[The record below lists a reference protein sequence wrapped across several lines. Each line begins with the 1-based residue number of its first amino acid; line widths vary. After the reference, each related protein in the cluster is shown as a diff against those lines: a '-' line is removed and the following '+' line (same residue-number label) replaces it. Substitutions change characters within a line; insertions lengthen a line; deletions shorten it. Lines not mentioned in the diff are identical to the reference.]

1 VKRSSSKRV
10 LGTTLGVLAVAG
22 LAGFLL
28 GFPQRFQ
35 SQFGVNLENPSASEN
50 QSAPA
55 SEAVSTASNPTNG
68 RPQLNPLPT
77 AEVVWECEVIVV
89 GGSLG
94 GVAAASHAMQSGA
107 TTCLIELAPWLG
119 GQISA
124 QAVSAIDESLTMR
137 AEQNFSQS
145 WFKFKGLIEQQPV
158 ELPDWTNL
166 PESQRVADIN
176 RCWVGTLCFPPK
188 AGAMAAEQL
197 LQNSM
202 QRASGSRWQTST
214 AFKGAEF
221 DATGTEITAI
231 YAVQRIPQDS
241 QYVPQGRLSQEIA
254 DWYSWSDSEA
264 FSKIPLR
271 LQAPAGKRLIVV
283 DATDTGELVGW
294 ANIPHR
300 LGSESRTTTGE
311 VNASERDNP
320 HCTQA
325 FTFPFAIALHNDQ
338 GESLRSLA
346 QVQPDYSREEHRR
359 EFALEGFPV
368 FSGRSFFHYRRIV
381 STTRNDPFT
390 TTPALGDITMVNWN
404 RGNDWTWM
412 NPPLILTDEQLDA
425 SGQRQNWLG
434 GMSPIA
440 LKHAE
445 NHALLFAQWLMETQS
460 QPNFPLAYL
469 SGADA
474 PMGTVSGLSMVP
486 YIREGRRILGR
497 GAYGQE
503 EFMMREADLRMD
515 QAGGRDFNR
524 TAIAITHYD
533 IDIHGCRYR
542 NWEPSWEAGS
552 APAREFKVRPVVIPL
567 ESLIP
572 QGVDNLLIGS
582 KGIAVTH
589 IVNALTRIHH
599 SEWSIGAAAGATAGW
614 LITEAQPDLTPAQI
628 PQQPIEELQQHF
640 LDQGLRL
647 DW

>member
-1 VKRSSSKRV
+1 VRRSSSKRV
-10 LGTTLGVLAVAG
+10 LGTALGFLA
-22 LAGFLL
+22 LAGTASFLL
-28 GFPQRFQ
+28 GFPQRLQ
-35 SQFGVNLENPSASEN
+35 N
-50 QSAPA
+50 QSDANSTNVQPAPEPDVSPA
-55 SEAVSTASNPTNG
+55 SNLANG
-68 RPQLNPLPT
+68 RPQLNLLPT
-77 AEVVWECEVIVV
+77 AEAVWECEVVVV

-94 GVAAASHAMQSGA
+94 GVAAAAHAMQSGA

-145 WFKFKGLIEQQPV
+145 WFKFKDLIEQQPIT
-158 ELPDWTNL
+158 LPDWTNL
-166 PESQRVADIN
+166 PQPQRVADVN

-197 LQNSM
+197 LQNSR
-202 QRASGSRWQTST
+202 QQAPGSRWQTST

-221 DATGTEITAI
+221 DETGTEITAI
-231 YAVQRIPQDS
+231 YAVQRIPQDAR
-241 QYVPQGRLSQEIA
+241 YAPQGRLSQEIA
-254 DWYSWSDSEA
+254 DWYSWSDSES

-271 LQAPAGKRLIVV
+271 LQAPAGKRLIVI

-294 ANIPHR
+294 ADIPHR
-300 LGSESRTTTGE
+300 LGSESRATTGE

-320 HCTQA
+320 ACTQA
-325 FTFPFAIALHNDQ
+325 FTYPFAIALHDDQ

-346 QVQPDYSREEHRR
+346 QVEPEYSREEHRR

-412 NPPLILTDEQLDA
+412 NPPLILTDAELDA

-434 GMSPIA
+434 GMSAIA

-469 SGADA
+469 SGVDA

-497 GAYGQE
+497 QAYGQE
-503 EFMMREADLRMD
+503 AFMMREADLRLD

-599 SEWSIGAAAGATAGW
+599 SEWSIGAAAGSTAGW
-614 LITEAQPDLTPAQI
+614 LVTEAQPTLTPAQI
-628 PQQPIEELQQHF
+628 PQQHMPEIQQHF

>member
-1 VKRSSSKRV
+1 VRRSSSKRV
-10 LGTTLGVLAVAG
+10 LGTALGFLA
-22 LAGFLL
+22 LAGTASFLL
-28 GFPQRFQ
+28 GFPQRLQ
-35 SQFGVNLENPSASEN
+35 N
-50 QSAPA
+50 QSDANSTNVQPAPEPDVSPA
-55 SEAVSTASNPTNG
+55 SNLANG

-77 AEVVWECEVIVV
+77 AEAVWECEVVVV

-94 GVAAASHAMQSGA
+94 GVAAAAHAMQSGA

-145 WFKFKGLIEQQPV
+145 WFKFKDLIEQQPIT
-158 ELPDWTNL
+158 LPDWTNL
-166 PESQRVADIN
+166 PQPQRVADVN

-197 LQNSM
+197 LQNSR
-202 QRASGSRWQTST
+202 QQAPGSRWQTST

-221 DATGTEITAI
+221 DETGTEITAI
-231 YAVQRIPQDS
+231 YAVQRIPQDAR
-241 QYVPQGRLSQEIA
+241 YAPQGRLSQEIA
-254 DWYSWSDSEA
+254 DWYSWSDSES

-271 LQAPAGKRLIVV
+271 LQAPAGKRLIVI

-294 ANIPHR
+294 ADIPHR
-300 LGSESRTTTGE
+300 LGSESRATTGE

-320 HCTQA
+320 ACTQA
-325 FTFPFAIALHNDQ
+325 FTYPFAIALHDDQ

-346 QVQPDYSREEHRR
+346 QVEPEYSREEHRR

-412 NPPLILTDEQLDA
+412 NPPLILTDAELDA

-434 GMSPIA
+434 GMSAIA

-469 SGADA
+469 SGVDA

-497 GAYGQE
+497 QAYGQE
-503 EFMMREADLRMD
+503 AFMMREADLRLD

-599 SEWSIGAAAGATAGW
+599 SEWSIGAAAGSTAGW
-614 LITEAQPDLTPAQI
+614 LVTEAQPTLTPAQI
-628 PQQPIEELQQHF
+628 PQQHMPEIQQHF

>member
-1 VKRSSSKRV
+1 MKRPSSKQLWGTA
-10 LGTTLGVLAVAG
+10 LGLLAIAGVAG
-22 LAGFLL
+22 LLL
-28 GFPQRFQ
+28 AFSQRQRRADSSFAETEQ
-35 SQFGVNLENPSASEN
+35 ATVE
-50 QSAPA
+50 PA
-55 SEAVSTASNPTNG
+55 STVSNAANG

-77 AEVVWECEVIVV
+77 AEAVWECEVIVV

-94 GVAAASHAMQSGA
+94 GVAAAAHAMQSGA

-145 WFKFKGLIEQQPV
+145 WFEFKNLIEQQPV
-158 ELPDWTNL
+158 ELPDWVNL
-166 PESQRVADIN
+166 PPSQKVSDVN

-197 LQNSM
+197 LESSQQQSPD
-202 QRASGSRWQTST
+202 SRWQTAT

-221 DATGTEITAI
+221 DETGTEITAI
-231 YAVQRIPQDS
+231 YAVQRLPKNPD
-241 QYVPQGRLSQEIA
+241 YVPQGRLSQELA
-254 DWYSWSDSEA
+254 DWYSWSDGAA
-264 FSKIPLR
+264 FEKIPLR
-271 LQAPAGKRLIVV
+271 LQAAAGKRLIVI

-294 ANIPHR
+294 ANLPHR
-300 LGSESRTTTGE
+300 LGSESQATTGE
-311 VNASERDNP
+311 ANASERDNP
-320 HCTQA
+320 DCTQA
-325 FTFPFAIALHNDQ
+325 FTFPFAIALHDDQ
-338 GESLRSLA
+338 GASLRSLA
-346 QVQPDYSREEHRR
+346 QVEPEYSREEHRR
-359 EFALEGFPV
+359 KFALEGFPV

-390 TTPALGDITMVNWN
+390 GTPAPGDITMINWN

-412 NPPLILTDEQLDA
+412 NPPLILTDADLDA

-434 GMSPIA
+434 GISAIA

-445 NHALLFAQWLMETQS
+445 IHALLFAQWLMETQS
-460 QPNFPLAYL
+460 QPDFPLAYL
-469 SGADA
+469 SGVDA

-497 GAYGQE
+497 QAYGQD
-503 EFMMREADLRMD
+503 EFMMREADLRLD
-515 QAGGRDFNR
+515 QAGGRDFGE

-542 NWEPSWEAGS
+542 NWEPSWEASS

-599 SEWSIGAAAGATAGW
+599 SEWSIGAAAGSTAGW
-614 LITEAQPDLTPAQI
+614 LVTQAQPDLTPAQI
-628 PQQPIEELQQHF
+628 PQQQMPELQQH
-640 LDQGLRL
+640 LLEQGLRL